1 MTIPPRSPHFGGLW
15 EAAVKCCKTL
25 HRRAIGQQIL
35 TFEELYTVLTK
46 IEASLNSWPLS
57 TMSSDANDSA
67 VLTPGHFLIGSSL
80 QSLPSS
86 KSTRKRAAEPTLQTR
101 WKLVQSI
108 IDSFWDRWRKEFLSN
123 FQQRT
128 MWKADSQP
136 LNVSDLVRIKED
148 KTPPLQWARGRIL
161 DVYTSNDGVAR
172 VARLKTLSG
181 IYNRSI
187 NKLIRLLLENEITP
201 ECDQ

>member
-15 EAAVKCCKTL
+15 EAAVKCCNTL

-101 WKLVQSI
+101 
-108 IDSFWDRWRKEFLSN
+108 
-123 FQQRT
+123 
-128 MWKADSQP
+128 
-136 LNVSDLVRIKED
+136 
-148 KTPPLQWARGRIL
+148 
-161 DVYTSNDGVAR
+161 
-172 VARLKTLSG
+172 
-181 IYNRSI
+181 
-187 NKLIRLLLENEITP
+187 
-201 ECDQ
+201 